1 MKALIHLV
9 PKSDAQDE
17 FASRLREVAEEV
29 RNLIAGQGVAVN
41 VMLRIPNDPLG
52 RNTPFRG
59 AIEVV
64 GDSLSSDVLEHCAD
78 GFEKRLED
86 VAHLDLSSVLVGEQ
100 SVFIDGGKSP
110 VRYQYLMRRRA
121 SFSHEDYLRYYRDEH
136 SRFGLKTPGIEGYV
150 QFYVDPSA
158 SRYLAGIAGC
168 GVWAVDSVS
177 ELYMESIETF
187 IAGVSTSKVGRDAA
201 EDEKSFVDRK
211 HSHHFV
217 SNVEWHNE

>member
-17 FASRLREVAEEV
+17 FAGRLREVAEAIRE
-29 RNLIAGQGVAVN
+29 LTAGQDVEVN
-41 VMLRIPNDPLG
+41 VMLRLASDPLG

-64 GDSLSSDVLEHCAD
+64 GDSLSSDALEHCA
-78 GFEKRLED
+78 GGLEAKLEE

-100 SVFIDGGKSP
+100 TVFIDGGKSP

-121 SFSHEDYLRYYRDEH
+121 SFNHEDYVRYYRDEH

-150 QFYVDPSA
+150 QFYVDPAA
-158 SRYLAGIAGC
+158 SRYVAGIAGC

-187 IAGVSTSKVGRDAA
+187 IAGVSTSNVGGDAA
-201 EDEKSFVDRK
+201 EDEKTFVDRK